1 MSLPC
6 HSGILKN
13 GIASEDGFFTI
24 PKARRC
30 TSVSEGESQSTYNMP
45 DPIDELRSPR
55 KAKDDFLK
63 YLRHEVF
70 TLNFYRA
77 HMLYFIIV
85 IIISSVIL
93 YGVGIARGPKEY
105 RDDHLTYIDAL
116 FLCTSAMTTTGMQP
130 AQIGW
135 DCSTNK
141 NLGLNPVDLGDLG
154 GFQQAVLCVLMILG
168 SIPFVSA
175 WVVLI
180 RRTLFRKK
188 MTDVVKHSRTMR
200 RLVQDIEQSHHR
212 DVAASTSS
220 ASPAPAGEN
229 GQTTRCK
236 KKRRDRSPKMQPL
249 SKRRTFHHQTGF
261 GFVPTPWETKLARSF
276 FSRIV
281 DRLTSELKPENHGY
295 LSFKPRLDSKGRFL
309 ELSEHDRLE
318 LGGVEYR
325 ALQALLFILVGYQVF
340 WYTIGTIF
348 LVPYSYRGA
357 TKAILREAQPGGVN
371 PGWWAFFAT
380 VTEFCNGGLNVVNS
394 NFSPFSGK
402 PFVLITA
409 GCLAFL
415 GQTQFPIFLR
425 LTIWIMKKMCPQ
437 GSRFRNTLDFLL
449 QHPRRCFLYLFPSR
463 ETWYLLFIQITIDIT
478 AWLCFEILNI
488 GMPDVEALPTGTR
501 ILDGLFQATGLRT
514 SGASIISLS
523 SLAPACLVAYVII
536 MYISSYPMVLTL
548 RKTNTYEERSIG
560 LQKHDSSAAGIA
572 SHLQKQLAYD
582 IWFQF
587 LAFFLVCIIERGHI
601 LKQDPGFTEFAIL
614 FEVTSAYGTV
624 GLSTGIPG
632 QNYSLCGSFASLSKV
647 VMLFV
652 MVRGRHRG
660 LPLAI
665 DRSILLP
672 GEELM
677 HRMDQEYSEQGIFS
691 TEEAQE
697 LRENIQQSGT
707 AGIGTALG
715 EQDPERRKVVRTA
728 SGDEMNQAKASAR
741 AD

>member
-1 MSLPC
+1 
-6 HSGILKN
+6 
-13 GIASEDGFFTI
+13 
-24 PKARRC
+24 
-30 TSVSEGESQSTYNMP
+30 MP

-55 KAKDDFLK
+55 KAKDDFLH
-63 YLRHEVF
+63 YLRHEF
-70 TLNFYRA
+70 STLNFYRA
-77 HMLYFIIV
+77 HMLYFIVV
-85 IIISSVIL
+85 IAISSVIL
-93 YGVGIARGPKEY
+93 YGVGIARGPKDY
-105 RDDHLTYIDAL
+105 RDDHLTYVDAL
-116 FLCTSAMTTTGMQP
+116 FLCTSAMTTTG
-130 AQIGW
+130 
-135 DCSTNK
+135 
-141 NLGLNPVDLGDLG
+141 LNPVDLSDLG
-154 GFQQAVLCVLMILG
+154 GFQQAVLCILMILG

-180 RRTLFRKK
+180 RRTFFRKK
-188 MTDVVKHSRTMR
+188 MADVIKHSRTMR
-200 RLVQDIEQSHHR
+200 RLVQDIEQSHR
-212 DVAASTSS
+212 QGAVASTSS
-220 ASPAPAGEN
+220 SSPAPIEDTR
-229 GQTTRCK
+229 QTTRGK
-236 KKRRDRSPKMQPL
+236 KMRRDRSPKMQPL

-261 GFVPTPWETKLARSF
+261 GFIPTPWETKLARSF
-276 FSRIV
+276 FSRMF
-281 DRLTSELKPENHGY
+281 DRFTSELKPEHHDY
-295 LSFKPRLDSKGRFL
+295 LSFKPHLDSKGRFL

-325 ALQALLFILVGYQVF
+325 ALQTLLLILVGYQVF

-348 LVPYSYRGA
+348 LVPYAYRGA
-357 TKAILREAQPGGVN
+357 TKAILRDAQRGGIN

-394 NFSPFSGK
+394 NFIPFSGK
-402 PFVLITA
+402 PYVLITA

-425 LTIWIMKKMCPQ
+425 LTIWIMKKMCPH

-488 GMPDVEALPTGTR
+488 GMPDVEALETGTR

-514 SGASIISLS
+514 SGAYIISFS

-560 LQKHDSSAAGIA
+560 LQEHDSSAAGIA

-601 LKQDPGFTEFAIL
+601 LRQDPGFTEFSIL

-632 QNYSLCGSFASLSKV
+632 QDYSLCGSFASLSKV

-672 GEELM
+672 GEDLM
-677 HRMDQEYSEQGIFS
+677 RRMDNGYSEQGILS
-691 TEEAQE
+691 VEEVQE
-697 LRENIQQSGT
+697 LRENIEQSGAKGT
-707 AGIGTALG
+707 GTAMD
-715 EQDPERRKVVRTA
+715 EQDPERRRVARTR
-728 SGDEMNQAKASAR
+728 SGDETNEAGVTAR
-741 AD
+741 TD

>member
-1 MSLPC
+1 V
-6 HSGILKN
+6 N
-13 GIASEDGFFTI
+13 
-24 PKARRC
+24 
-30 TSVSEGESQSTYNMP
+30 
-45 DPIDELRSPR
+45 
-55 KAKDDFLK
+55 
-63 YLRHEVF
+63 
-70 TLNFYRA
+70 
-77 HMLYFIIV
+77 
-85 IIISSVIL
+85 
-93 YGVGIARGPKEY
+93 
-105 RDDHLTYIDAL
+105 
-116 FLCTSAMTTTGMQP
+116 
-130 AQIGW
+130 
-135 DCSTNK
+135 
-141 NLGLNPVDLGDLG
+141 LGDLS
-154 GFQQAVLCVLMILG
+154 GFQQAVLCILMILG

-188 MTDVVKHSRTMR
+188 MADVVKHSRTMQ
-200 RLVQDIEQSHHR
+200 RLVQDIEQSNTR
-212 DVAASTSS
+212 DQGASTSS
-220 ASPAPAGEN
+220 STPLPLGEH
-229 GQTTRCK
+229 GQT
-236 KKRRDRSPKMQPL
+236 RRGKQQQNDKPLKLQPL
-249 SKRRTFHHQTGF
+249 SKRRTFHHQSGF

-281 DRLTSELKPENHGY
+281 DSFTSELKPESHGY
-295 LSFKPRLDSKGRFL
+295 LSFKPHLDSKGRFM

-325 ALQALLFILVGYQVF
+325 ALQALLLILVGYQIF
-340 WYTIGTIF
+340 WYTIGTIL
-348 LVPYSYRGA
+348 LVPYAYRSE
-357 TKAILREAQPGGVN
+357 TRAILRDAQPGELN

-380 VTEFCNGGLNVVNS
+380 VTEFANGGLNLLNA
-394 NFSPFSGK
+394 NFIPFSGK

-409 GCLAFL
+409 GALAFL

-425 LTIWIMKKMCPQ
+425 LTIWIMKKMCPD
-437 GSRFRNTLDFLL
+437 GSRFKNTLDFLL

-463 ETWYLLFIQITIDIT
+463 ETWYLLFIQISIDIT

-488 GMPDVEALPTGTR
+488 GMPDIEALPTGTR

-514 SGASIISLS
+514 SGAYIIAFS
-523 SLAPACLVAYVII
+523 SLAPACLVAYLVI
-536 MYISSYPMVLTL
+536 MYISSYPLVLTL

-560 LQKHDSSAAGIA
+560 LHEHDSSAAGIA

-587 LAFFLVCIIERGHI
+587 FAFFLICIIERSNI
-601 LKQDPGFTEFAIL
+601 RRADPGFTEFSIL

-632 QNYSLCGSFASLSKV
+632 QDYSLSGSFASLSKI

-677 HRMDQEYSEQGIFS
+677 RRMDAEYSELGACS
-691 TEEAQE
+691 PEDVEE
-697 LRENIQQSGT
+697 LRDNIEQSGKRLP
-707 AGIGTALG
+707 GMKQGK
-715 EQDPERRKVVRTA
+715 QNPERGIVERLSGKSEA
-728 SGDEMNQAKASAR
+728 SEASEAR
-741 AD
+741 